1 MRGKFFLVAAIGIL
15 AGIAS
20 GPARGAD
27 PATGFR
33 GEYLAEVDSV
43 GKKLLDL
50 ANTMPSDKYGW
61 RPSPGVRTV
70 SEVYV
75 HVAGGNYMIP
85 SFMGVKPPEGIN
97 REMEKTITE
106 KAKVVDVLKKSIEN
120 VKTMAAGM
128 SDADLAKKV
137 KAFGGREMS
146 ERQLMLIISTT
157 CTSTS
162 GSRSR
167 TRVPNGVTRRGPRRG
182 AREEVL
188 GSLPSPPHR
197 WGGVVRSGKSGD
209 PLIPRPLRRGGRGP

>member
-1 MRGKFFLVAAIGIL
+1 MRRQFFVVAAIGIL
-15 AGIAS
+15 AGIAA

-33 GEYLAEVDSV
+33 GEYIAEVDSV

-50 ANTMPSDKYGW
+50 ANTMPADKYGW
-61 RPSPGVRTV
+61 RPSPGVRSV
-70 SEVYV
+70 GEVYV

-106 KAKVVDVLKKSIEN
+106 KGKVVDVLKKSIEN

-128 SDADLAKKV
+128 SDADLDKKV

-146 ERQLMLIISTT
+146 ERQLMLIILNHMHEHLGQSIAYA
-157 CTSTS
+157 
-162 GSRSR
+162 RS
-167 TRVPNGVTRRGPRRG
+167 NGVT
-182 AREEVL
+182 
-188 GSLPSPPHR
+188 PP
-197 WGGVVRSGKSGD
+197 WSETGEPAKKS
-209 PLIPRPLRRGGRGP
+209 